1 MDDDFYN
8 YVDVGEM
15 NTFQSN
21 QKVLDQIKAE
31 IMNDETDSILDIN
44 GIDYDK
50 YDEDYI
56 AKDIVNK
63 MMKKK
68 FVDPVK
74 LLKQDEKKAKPVDY
88 QLKIELRHQAVKENR
103 EKRQKELE
111 AKRKEK
117 LEKKE
122 IEIKA
127 KQIVQKEEQDK
138 IARMNI
144 EQQLIEQE
152 VQKLRVQMLE
162 QRKHEEELRK
172 RHQEM
177 EMIRLEH
184 ERQEMVSLKKKF
196 EISNIESEMEAK
208 RNLMAEKRAEDLVN
222 TYLKAKNM
230 RVNDQRP

>member
-8 YVDVGEM
+8 YVEVEEM
-15 NTFQSN
+15 NTYSN
-21 QKVLDQIKAE
+21 NEKILDQLKAE
-31 IMNDETDSILDIN
+31 IMRDETDMLDIN

-74 LLKQDEKKAKPVDY
+74 LLKADEKKSKPIDY
-88 QLKIELRHQAVKENR
+88 QLKIEMRHQAVKDNR
-103 EKRQKELE
+103 EKRLKDLELKKKERLN
-111 AKRKEK
+111 
-117 LEKKE
+117 KKE
-122 IEIKA
+122 IEMKA
-127 KQIVQKEEQDK
+127 KQMVLKEEQDK

-144 EQQLIEQE
+144 EQQLIDQE
-152 VQKLRVQMLE
+152 VQRLRIQMNE

-177 EMIRLEH
+177 EMIRLEK
-184 ERQEMVSLKKKF
+184 ERQEMINLKKKF
-196 EISNIESEMEAK
+196 EINNIESEIEAK
-208 RNLMAEKRAEDLVN
+208 RSLMAEKRAEDLLN

-230 RVNDQRP
+230 RVS

>member
-8 YVDVGEM
+8 YVEVEEM
-15 NTFQSN
+15 NTYSN
-21 QKVLDQIKAE
+21 NEKILDQLKAE
-31 IMNDETDSILDIN
+31 IMRDETDMLDIN

-74 LLKQDEKKAKPVDY
+74 LLKADEKKSKPTDY
-88 QLKIELRHQAVKENR
+88 QLKIEMRHQAVKDNR
-103 EKRQKELE
+103 EKRLKDLELKKKERLN
-111 AKRKEK
+111 
-117 LEKKE
+117 KKE
-122 IEIKA
+122 IEMKA
-127 KQIVQKEEQDK
+127 KQMVLKEEQDK

-144 EQQLIEQE
+144 EQQLIDQE
-152 VQKLRVQMLE
+152 VQRLRIQMNE

-177 EMIRLEH
+177 EMVRLEK
-184 ERQEMVSLKKKF
+184 ERQEMINLKKKF
-196 EISNIESEMEAK
+196 EINNIESEIEAK
-208 RNLMAEKRAEDLVN
+208 RSLMAEKRAEDLLN

-230 RVNDQRP
+230 RVS